1 MCSELFNP
9 QLKARVQIHQK
20 NEKKARDY
28 HGDYKFEMG
37 KSKKKYFVMRD
48 VYLSKNF
55 SLKIILMRKFVKL
68 RK

>member
-1 MCSELFNP
+1 MEIIN
-9 QLKARVQIHQK
+9 LKVKMR
-20 NEKKARDY
+20 
-28 HGDYKFEMG
+28 